1 MSKEGVDLFRQC
13 IHKGFC
19 LPREGRE
26 WLLQDHWVLKLKTP
40 QRYSL
45 GFRLDK
51 KVLVDP
57 KSFDESGVDSPSETR
72 LDKKV
77 PLLPFGFFSGSPP
90 GDVAKMCDAIIVL
103 SYKGGLY
110 IFLVEQKTSKKDE
123 YRKQLK
129 NGKYFCDWLLALL
142 EGHDHY
148 KGKPVFIGLLCMRPL
163 FPSKEITARENND
176 GIEKIED
183 KMMPF
188 ELYKAID
195 RETIHLTELI
205 GNA

>member
-1 MSKEGVDLFRQC
+1 MSKEGVALFRQC
-13 IHKGFC
+13 IDGDFH

-26 WLLQDHWVLKLKTP
+26 WLLEDNWVLKLKTP
-40 QRYSL
+40 RRDSL

-51 KVLVDP
+51 DP
-57 KSFDESGVDSPSETR
+57 SPFR
-72 LDKKV
+72 
-77 PLLPFGFFSGSPP
+77 FFSGSPP
-90 GDVAKMCDAIIVL
+90 EDVAKMCDAIIAL
-103 SYKGGLY
+103 SYKGKLY
-110 IFLVEQKTSKKDE
+110 IFLVEQKTSQEDD

-142 EGHDHY
+142 EGHGHY
-148 KGKPVFIGLLCMRPL
+148 TGKPAFIGVLCMRRSSLRKKPAMHG
-163 FPSKEITARENND
+163 KDDRIEK
-176 GIEKIED
+176 IEKIED

-195 RETIHLTELI
+195 RETIYLAELI